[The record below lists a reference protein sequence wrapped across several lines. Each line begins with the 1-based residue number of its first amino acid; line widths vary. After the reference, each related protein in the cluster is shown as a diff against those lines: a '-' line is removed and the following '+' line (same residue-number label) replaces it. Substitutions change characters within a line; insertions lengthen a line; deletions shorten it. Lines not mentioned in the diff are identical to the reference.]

1 MIILGST
8 QSLELVLGSSVTTN
22 QLPYLVSYVESNLTF
37 TTHIPVSANGTSNN
51 TTIVTIV
58 SAPAASTT
66 RNIKSISVQNS
77 DTTTKVVTISLNDTA
92 TTTTVLT
99 KVTLAAG
106 DKLEYTDVNGWRVI
120 DSTGALK
127 QSSGV
132 SSVNG
137 YTGAVTLTKSDVGLS
152 AVPNTDATNPANI
165 IQTSSYRFVTDTQ
178 ISNFQSAYNAAVLAN
193 GGATTSL
200 TFNTSKYYGS
210 VASPLSTTS
219 ITYSFTNA
227 VAGSKAIIFHNAGS
241 EPTYP
246 IGTYKRFGIYTPG
259 SLNILTFEYLD
270 SNTVLMDIAYSSTVG
285 MQPEISAWINKGG
298 VATGFVL
305 TAMNQFL
312 LDIASIRTRILR
324 MNVMWG
330 ETLASMFIPLIVND
344 DSSSTPLGG
353 PLDTNVN
360 FVTGNWTFLGSNG
373 GLNANSATRYIQT
386 PFVPASISQM
396 GLDDASFGCYYNF
409 TATAGNAT
417 VPIANAGSTF
427 NLNISGNGANTISMN
442 GTTFTTGIGTL
453 PGRFLIVSRSSSTAF
468 DYYNNGVK
476 TTVSNNSTSKGSSAF
491 YFGASNTNISAGI
504 GLIGGYFLGKGL
516 DATQEGILRSS
527 WSALHGKLGHTI

>member
-1 MIILGST
+1 MILQNTTDSIQIKLGGVITSSQLDFVSHWVDVTST
-8 QSLELVLGSSVTTN
+8 GYSPGRT
-22 QLPYLVSYVESNLTF
+22 
-37 TTHIPVSANGTSNN
+37 NGTSNS
-51 TTIVTIV
+51 TTAVTIV
-58 SAPAASTT
+58 GSPASSTT
-66 RNIKSISVQNS
+66 RKVRRFTIYNS
-77 DTTTKVVTISLNDTA
+77 DTVSATVIVYFNDNGTLRTQTKSTLSSGDT
-92 TTTTVLT
+92 
-99 KVTLAAG
+99 
-106 DKLEYTDVNGWRVI
+106 LEYTEDLGFRV
-120 DSTGALK
+120 LN
-127 QSSGV
+127 SSGAV
-132 SSVNG
+132 KQTTSVGTDTIPATQVLTNSSN
-137 YTGAVTLTKSDVGLS
+137 
-152 AVPNTDATNPANI
+152 
-165 IQTSSYRFVTDTQ
+165 RFITDTQ

-200 TFNTSKYYGS
+200 TFDTSKYYGS

-246 IGTYKRFGIYTPG
+246 IGTYKRFGMYTPG

-285 MQPEISAWINKGG
+285 MQPEIAAWISKGG

-330 ETLASMFIPLIVND
+330 ETFGSIFIPLIVND

-353 PLDTNVN
+353 ALDANVN
-360 FVTGNWTFLGSNG
+360 FTSTNWTFLGSNG
-373 GLNANSATRYIQT
+373 GLNANSAVRYIQT

-409 TATAGNAT
+409 TSTAANLT
-417 VPIANAGSTF
+417 VPIANAGSTL
-427 NLNISGNGANTISMN
+427 NLNISGNGSNTISMN
-442 GTTFTTGIGTL
+442 GTTFSTGIASL
-453 PGRFLIVSRSSSTAF
+453 SGRFLIVSRSSSTAF

-491 YFGASNTNISAGI
+491 YFGASNTNILTGI

-516 DATQEGILRSS
+516 DATQESILRSS
-527 WSALHGKLGHTI
+527 WSTLHAKLGHTI